1 MSSFRVIQTLLF
13 LTFICRPCIPL
24 AQQKQPSCEILSQS
38 QVSATINDAVKKQF
52 GINFTIVRVYEYVD
66 RSGQYYCVLTEK
78 FDSLASTEEGKYD
91 SLHLAIRAIDL
102 REDSGKLKKVWEI
115 NDHAIRDPKI
125 EGVEQSIWFWTKYI
139 EFTDFDGDGLI
150 EPIIVYGSHSDS
162 DLASGRIKFII
173 YYKGREV
180 AIRHQDSD
188 LDEGRSTHI
197 DKEFYT
203 LPPKLKESIHTKMQ
217 AMNKADQAI
226 FERTSF

>member
-1 MSSFRVIQTLLF
+1 M
-13 LTFICRPCIPL
+13 FISRPCILL

-52 GINFTIVRVYEYVD
+52 AIDFPILRVYKYVD

-78 FDSLASTEEGKYD
+78 LDTVASEEEGKYD

-115 NDHAIRDPKI
+115 NDHANLNPKI
-125 EGVEQSIWFWTKYI
+125 EGVEQSLWFWTKYI

-173 YYKGREV
+173 YHKGRKV

-188 LDEGRSTHI
+188 LDEGRSTQI
-197 DKEFYT
+197 DKKFYT
-203 LPPKLKESIHTKMQ
+203 LPSKLKESIHAKML
-217 AMNKADQAI
+217 AMNKAGQAI
-226 FERTSF
+226 FEKASFY

>member
-1 MSSFRVIQTLLF
+1 MRSFRIIQTLFF
-13 LTFICRPCIPL
+13 LTFICRPCILL

-38 QVSATINDAVKKQF
+38 QVLATINDAVRKQF

-66 RSGQYYCVLTEK
+66 HSGQYYCVLTEK
-78 FDSLASTEEGKYD
+78 FDSLASEEEGKYD

-102 REDSGKLKKVWEI
+102 KVDSGKLKKVWEI

-162 DLASGRIKFII
+162 DL
-173 YYKGREV
+173 
-180 AIRHQDSD
+180 
-188 LDEGRSTHI
+188 
-197 DKEFYT
+197 
-203 LPPKLKESIHTKMQ
+203 
-217 AMNKADQAI
+217 
-226 FERTSF
+226 

>member
-1 MSSFRVIQTLLF
+1 MRAFRVVQTILF
-13 LTFICRPCIPL
+13 LMFISRPCILL

-52 GINFTIVRVYEYVD
+52 AIDFPILRVYKYVD

-78 FDSLASTEEGKYD
+78 LDTVASEEEGKYD

-102 REDSGKLKKVWEI
+102 REDSEKLKKVWEI
-115 NDHAIRDPKI
+115 NDHANLDQKI
-125 EGVEQSIWFWTKYI
+125 EGVEQSIRFWTKYI

-173 YYKGREV
+173 YYKGRKV

-188 LDEGRSTHI
+188 LDEGRSTQI
-197 DKEFYT
+197 DKGFYT

-226 FERTSF
+226 FEKTSF